1 MFTGEKHK
9 KALSH
14 YFSKLQPFFHVP
26 ATRLTNFLGNFPNHF
41 SYAEHVPKDGERKS
55 ESEPQMKL
63 LHTLCCIIL
72 TIMIILPAA
81 TKKHSAKTTQFS
93 HFSFLQ
99 CVYACAFL
107 HILHIMS
114 FAFIFA
120 CIAASPQQNKAH
132 NLAS

>member
-1 MFTGEKHK
+1 MLSLIIILSKHDK
-9 KALSH
+9 ISEPLSTTLSQRISKTPCWNAVLPISFH
-14 YFSKLQPFFHVP
+14 YK
-26 ATRLTNFLGNFPNHF
+26 
-41 SYAEHVPKDGERKS
+41 YGERKS

-99 CVYACAFL
+99 CVFVCAFL